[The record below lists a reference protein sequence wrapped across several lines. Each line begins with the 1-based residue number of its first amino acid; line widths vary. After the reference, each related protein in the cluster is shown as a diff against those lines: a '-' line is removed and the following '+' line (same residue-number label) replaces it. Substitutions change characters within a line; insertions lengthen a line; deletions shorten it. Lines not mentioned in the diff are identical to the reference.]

1 MQLGENFL
9 LQAIRNESL
18 SRDVYE
24 RLAKKIE
31 GAGQPVLERMS
42 KEEDTHQLILSERY
56 RQIFHKE
63 PIVSS
68 IGSVTKL
75 DAETETGTGTE
86 TETETDADLTASTD
100 LSGAALPD
108 FTFIEKSVFT
118 FTDAIEALRL
128 CLGAEIDAVYLYSKQ
143 METARTKSDMRML
156 KSLVRFEKRHKKHLE
171 RLIKQTERQE

>member
-1 MQLGENFL
+1 MQLGESFL

-18 SRDVYE
+18 SCDVYE

-31 GAGQPVLERMS
+31 GAGQSILERMS

-63 PIVSS
+63 PIVSG
-68 IGSVTKL
+68 IGSETKL
-75 DAETETGTGTE
+75 DAETET
-86 TETETDADLTASTD
+86 DADADSTASAD
-100 LSGAALPD
+100 LPGVALPD
-108 FTFIEKSVFT
+108 FTFIENSVFT
-118 FTDAIEALRL
+118 YTDAIEALRL